1 MFSINNFK
9 DEKFK
14 DTIKKNSCR
23 LRQKSTNHITE
34 FSDLQNHEQFPNK
47 IIRDTKHKENENI
60 YKENNNLV
68 KSTLSKIYKK
78 KSKNKNIE
86 ERQIIVNKKKI
97 EEDDNLSLKQRIFL
111 KLKEKRNENL
121 NINDDDLVNNHY
133 FSNETSL
140 KNISANHKRVIASM
154 ELKNLMYRNKSNID
168 HKHILNT
175 NNEENKNGFRN
186 IKINFDNNM
195 TNNKDKKNFS
205 SNRNNTIYNIKD
217 FKSSINNGIKKGIF
231 SMKNKE
237 VLIKEKSELLEFNNS
252 NLISNDNNKFRFE
265 KDELSENFRINK
277 KKNNHRDNKNEN
289 KKEIIYVHK
298 NENFFDKKMKY
309 IIRKKEEEKNKTTKE
324 ESPKKNIILNKT
336 YAKPVKTVS
345 NFNNNLSK
353 NNNISQIIIKTNLIN
368 YNNSLKLSGSKSK
381 MDLVDKREYH
391 IKNNINEKLVKND
404 KSIKKK
410 MFYLAT
416 EKPNIFSRSIL
427 FKNLMINTDYN
438 NKNNYNYNKK
448 IHELKGNN
456 LRNITEA
463 QESKEEHS
471 YNKNSSEKQKKINIP
486 FNNNYISPTSLSTR
500 NNKVIFTELLSSNK
514 SYKISNK
521 INSTP
526 NKNES
531 NNIEYIIQLV
541 IEAIQLKNAIE
552 IHSLFGILLINFNN
566 KYIVVYK
573 QNNFTKEIKK
583 FFDCYKYI
591 SIFIIPLIFLFKDE
605 NIYKKNSTEA
615 KKLFS
620 NLIYIFIKKIGN
632 IVFKYKKIISFLDE
646 YKKNDIF
653 EEYETME
660 ECCSELIK
668 LVFKDFKEYIPLK
681 KITNQLLQFALKESL
696 DKIINIINNTI
707 LYCFNHKEKN
717 NYHLLSHLSANNN
730 YFNKIIKSQ
739 NKDFN
744 KIINKP
750 SVPYIRTTMKKNF
763 CLVLDI
769 DETIVHTMNLPYE
782 NYFLLRPGVITFLE
796 EISKIYEIIIFTSSP
811 KSYADSI
818 LNKIDIEN
826 KYFSYRL
833 YKEHVLFE
841 NGKSVK
847 KLNMIGRD
855 LNKIIFVDNMKCN
868 AKYNLKNLYLIPTWI
883 QDIHDQELFKLKNK
897 LKYIATNSKFK
908 DDIRKG
914 LEI

>member
-1 MFSINNFK
+1 MFSINNLK

-217 FKSSINNGIKKGIF
+217 FKSSINNGIKNGIF

-309 IIRKKEEEKNKTTKE
+309 IARKKEEEKNKTTKE
-324 ESPKKNIILNKT
+324 ESPKKNIILNRT

-353 NNNISQIIIKTNLIN
+353 NNISQIIIKTNLIN

>member
-217 FKSSINNGIKKGIF
+217 FKSSINNGIKNGIF

-309 IIRKKEEEKNKTTKE
+309 IARKKEEEKNKTTKE
-324 ESPKKNIILNKT
+324 ESPKKNIILNRT

-353 NNNISQIIIKTNLIN
+353 NNISQIIIKTNLIN

-739 NKDFN
+739 K
-744 KIINKP
+744 NKP

>member
-237 VLIKEKSELLEFNNS
+237 VLIKEKSELLEINNS

-309 IIRKKEEEKNKTTKE
+309 IERKKEEEKNKTTKE

-353 NNNISQIIIKTNLIN
+353 NNISQIIIKTNLIN

-615 KKLFS
+615 KKLLS

-818 LNKIDIEN
+818 LNKIDTEN